1 MAKRY
6 IETVVKLDGEAE
18 YKKALSNI
26 NGELKTL
33 GSESK
38 LIQAQFKGQANS
50 MEALEAK
57 GDNLRKQL
65 QQQTDA
71 LAVQEAALKEA
82 RNAFGDYGEATQR
95 YQQAVNRTKR
105 YLIDLEDELKDN
117 DKYLD
122 EARKST
128 DKCAKSID
136 GFGKE
141 VKETGTEINGF
152 DNVIS
157 ALIGG
162 DGGQGLAGM
171 KSMLAKG
178 FTAAAIVGTLKETS
192 EAIMEVVDSTKEYRT
207 VMGSLEVSSERA
219 GYTVEQTEEAYMRLY
234 AALGDNQAAAT
245 TTANLQALG
254 LAQEDLME
262 LVDATVGAW
271 SLYGDSI
278 PIDGLAEAVNET
290 IRCGEVTGVF
300 ADVLNWGTKE
310 GETFGVTMRESTK
323 ENEEWNQKVAECKT
337 AEDYFNLALSECS
350 TQAERQDLMMK
361 ALAEGGLS
369 EAGREWR
376 TVNEDVVKN
385 NESLARYESAMGRLG
400 EVLSPVADFLRNV
413 LAASIDWVAD
423 RLEWAIDVIG
433 RFIRKVGELASAS
446 KTATSK
452 AEDAGMAVDG
462 SHAGG
467 LARVPF
473 DNYRANLHKDEMV
486 LPAMEAETLR
496 RWFSGG
502 MSAFSEAR
510 TVSRFS
516 GRENGLEGQL
526 QPITIIVKS
535 LLDGDTVAETVTRIQ
550 AELKTAGGLA

>member
-38 LIQAQFKGQANS
+38 LIQAEFKGQANS

-57 GDNLRKQL
+57 GDNLRKK
-65 QQQTDA
+65 
-71 LAVQEAALKEA
+71 LKEQSEA
-82 RNAFGDYGEATQR
+82 VEILEEALSKSRDAYGDHAKETQAW
-95 YQQAVNRTKR
+95 QQKLNRAKAS
-105 YLIDLEDELKDN
+105 LIDLEGELKDN

-141 VKETGTEINGF
+141 VKDAEGDINSFGG
-152 DNVIS
+152 VIS
-157 ALIGG
+157 SLIGG
-162 DGGQGLAGM
+162 DGGKGLAGM

-178 FTAAAIVGTLKETS
+178 FTAAAIVKGLKETS
-192 EAIMEVVDSTKEYRT
+192 EAVMEVVDSTKEYRT
-207 VMGSLEVSSERA
+207 VMGSLEVSSGKA
-219 GYTVEQTEEAYMRLY
+219 GYTAEQTEEAYMRLY
-234 AALGDNQAAAT
+234 AALGDNQTAAT
-245 TTANLQALG
+245 ATANLQALG
-254 LAQEDLME
+254 LEQEQLMI
-262 LVDATVGAW
+262 LVDATIGAW
-271 SLYGDSI
+271 STYGDSI

-300 ADVLNWGTKE
+300 ADVLNWGSKE
-310 GETFGVTMRESTK
+310 GETFGVTMKESTK
-323 ENEEWNQKVAECKT
+323 ENEEWNKKVAECKT

-350 TQAERQDLMMK
+350 TQAERQDLMMR
-361 ALAEGGLS
+361 ALAEGGLA

-413 LAASIDWVAD
+413 RAASIEWVAD
-423 RLEWAIDVIG
+423 RLEKAIEVIG
-433 RFIRKVGELASAS
+433 RFIRKVGELARAS
-446 KTATSK
+446 TTATSK
-452 AEDAGMAVDG
+452 AEDAGYNG

-473 DNYRANLHKDEMV
+473 DNYRAILHKDEMV
-486 LPAMEAETLR
+486 LPAEESETLR
-496 RWFSGG
+496 RWFSGS
-502 MSAFSEAR
+502 MSAFTETRA
-510 TVSRFS
+510 VSRAG
-516 GRENGLEGQL
+516 GRENGLDGQL
-526 QPITIIVKS
+526 QPITTVVEVV
-535 LLDGDTVAETVTRIQ
+535 LDGDKVARSVTTRQ
-550 AELKTAGGLA
+550 AELRRAGGLA